1 LIWRNSFR
9 GADGTISE
17 QAIQLH
23 IQAFSDESHFRPRT
37 RFQTLLMSEL
47 LRADQVGF
55 TRAGELVFEP
65 ADVSLKAGQ
74 ALVISGP
81 NGSGKTT
88 LLRVLAGIL
97 EPATGKL
104 ERTASL
110 AFLGHLAAVKGDLS
124 CRENLQFSTRFS
136 GQPGMDVNRAMAR
149 VGLAGLGL
157 RPARALSAGQKR
169 RLGLAGLLVA
179 RREIWLLDEPYASLD
194 DAGGEL
200 VDQLLDEH
208 LAGGGTAALSTHQR
222 QPRLK
227 IDPERLVIRAAMREA
242 LR

>member
-1 LIWRNSFR
+1 
-9 GADGTISE
+9 
-17 QAIQLH
+17 
-23 IQAFSDESHFRPRT
+23 
-37 RFQTLLMSEL
+37 MSEL

-55 TRAGELVFEP
+55 TRSGELVFEP
-65 ADVSLKAGQ
+65 TDVRLTAGQ

-97 EPATGKL
+97 QPACGQL
-104 ERTASL
+104 ARASSL
-110 AFLGHLAAVKGDLS
+110 AFFGHLSAVKGDLS
-124 CRENLQFSTRFS
+124 CRENLAFSTRFS
-136 GQPGMDVNRAMAR
+136 GRPGMDINRAMAR

-179 RREIWLLDEPYASLD
+179 KREIWLLDEPYASLD

-200 VDQLLDEH
+200 VDQLLNEH
-208 LAGGGTAALSTHQR
+208 LASGGTAALSTHQR
-222 QPRLK
+222 QPRLETT
-227 IDPERLVIRAAMREA
+227 PGRLVIKPARKG
-242 LR
+242 LHS

>member
-1 LIWRNSFR
+1 MS
-9 GADGTISE
+9 A
-17 QAIQLH
+17 
-23 IQAFSDESHFRPRT
+23 
-37 RFQTLLMSEL
+37 LLKAE
-47 LRADQVGF
+47 QVGF
-55 TRAGELVFEP
+55 TRSGELVFEP
-65 ADVSLKAGQ
+65 ADVCLDAGQ

-104 ERTASL
+104 ERLASL

-124 CRENLQFSTRFS
+124 CRENLEFSTRFS
-136 GQPGMDVNRAMAR
+136 GQPGMTVNRALAR

-179 RREIWLLDEPYASLD
+179 RRDIWLLDEPYASLD

-208 LAGGGTAALSTHQR
+208 LAQGGTAALSTHQR
-222 QPRLK
+222 QPRLQT
-227 IDPERLVIRAAMREA
+227 DPDRLVIRPARPEPV
-242 LR
+242 R

>member
-1 LIWRNSFR
+1 MS
-9 GADGTISE
+9 A
-17 QAIQLH
+17 
-23 IQAFSDESHFRPRT
+23 
-37 RFQTLLMSEL
+37 LLK
-47 LRADQVGF
+47 ADQVGF
-55 TRAGELVFEP
+55 TRSGHLVFEP
-65 ADVSLKAGQ
+65 TDVTLSAGQ

-97 EPATGKL
+97 QPATGSL
-104 ERTASL
+104 ERFGSL

-124 CRENLQFSTRFS
+124 CRENLEFSRQFSGDAGT
-136 GQPGMDVNRAMAR
+136 DVNRAMSR

-169 RLGLAGLLVA
+169 RLGLAGLLVS
-179 RREIWLLDEPYASLD
+179 RRSIWLLDEPYASLD

-208 LAGGGTAALSTHQR
+208 LASGGTAALSTHQR
-222 QPRLK
+222 QPNLSV
-227 IDPERLVIRAAMREA
+227 PLERLVVQPSQRE
-242 LR
+242 LSS

>member
-1 LIWRNSFR
+1 
-9 GADGTISE
+9 
-17 QAIQLH
+17 
-23 IQAFSDESHFRPRT
+23 
-37 RFQTLLMSEL
+37 MSTL
-47 LRADQVGF
+47 LRADQIDF
-55 TRAGELVFEP
+55 TRSGHLVFEP
-65 ADVSLKAGQ
+65 TDVILNAGT

-97 EPATGKL
+97 QPATGSL
-104 ERTASL
+104 DRFGSL

-124 CRENLQFSTRFS
+124 CRENLEFSRQFSGEAGT
-136 GQPGMDVNRAMAR
+136 DVNRAMAR

-169 RLGLAGLLVA
+169 RLGLAGLLVSK
-179 RREIWLLDEPYASLD
+179 RSIWLLDEPYASLD

-208 LAGGGTAALSTHQR
+208 LASGGTAALSTHQR
-222 QPRLK
+222 QPILSTE
-227 IDPERLVIRAAMREA
+227 PERLVVQPSRRE
-242 LR
+242 LGS